1 MQEYPTN
8 HATCVYDSQHNT
20 LEFVLSTT
28 LGRLV
33 CSLLRQVRHM
43 GDPGT
48 RELAQE
54 IAHNI
59 TWNASGLTGV
69 APSGWEQGAGQRGC
83 YDREGANA
91 FQSAGAEF
99 ASWINTSSWTH
110 TVGVRGGG
118 PQAQVYANLNGTT
131 RPWKTRGA
139 KLWIEAWVKLPVVS
153 GHLAAPNVPGA
164 VGQLGIEYYARDSI
178 SGKNFA
184 GGGAIWDSR
193 PFGDGCGSE
202 FVASDTFTPFASSP
216 IMPGT
221 KYASAAPGSAYYRN
235 VKPWSN
241 YEYFAMTVNAAQL
254 EAAARDINTRFPGT
268 NISEDARTYTV
279 SSIIYGNE
287 VTGYEVDGQ
296 DMAYASAV
304 ANLSAWVEV
313 GV

>member
-1 MQEYPTN
+1 MQKYPTN
-8 HATCVYDSQHNT
+8 HATCVYDLQHNT

-59 TWNASGLTGV
+59 TWNASRLTGV
-69 APSGWEQGAGQRGC
+69 APSGWEQGAGQQGC

-153 GHLAAPNVPGA
+153 GHLAAPNVPGSSASSTTHEIRSAARTLQAA
-164 VGQLGIEYYARDSI
+164 VRYGTHGLLATDV
-178 SGKNFA
+178 
-184 GGGAIWDSR
+184 GASSSR
-193 PFGDGCGSE
+193 PTRLRPLPRRRLCL
-202 FVASDTFTPFASSP
+202 ARN
-216 IMPGT
+216 MPRQHQGRRT
-221 KYASAAPGSAYYRN
+221 
-235 VKPWSN
+235 
-241 YEYFAMTVNAAQL
+241 TV
-254 EAAARDINTRFPGT
+254 T
-268 NISEDARTYTV
+268 
-279 SSIIYGNE
+279 
-287 VTGYEVDGQ
+287 
-296 DMAYASAV
+296 
-304 ANLSAWVEV
+304 
-313 GV
+313 